1 MELEFI
7 TLENGQDYFV
17 ATKTNVKNTIYY
29 MLVNENVLSDIVIR
43 KEVGDELVGL
53 DDMNEF
59 RLAIAKLYQE
69 NEGNPEI
76 ENYLRKFNKK

>member
-17 ATKTNVKNTIYY
+17 ATKTKVKDTIYY

-69 NEGNPEI
+69 NENNPEI
-76 ENYLRKFNKK
+76 TKYLNEFNKK